1 MKERPELIKGSTRL
15 MKTGCGNLYVTINQD
30 ANGKLIELFTSIGK
44 AGGCASSQAEAIGR
58 LVSIAFQSDIDPQ
71 KIIKQLKG
79 IQCHIPYEHNGT
91 NVLSCSDAIAQ
102 SIERYLQILPKEEE
116 PEEEGK
122 EIIG

>member
-1 MKERPELIKGSTRL
+1 MKERPELIEGSTRL

-30 ANGKLIELFTSIGK
+30 ANGRLIELFTSIGK

-79 IQCHIPYEHNGT
+79 IQCHTPYEHNGT
-91 NVLSCSDAIAQ
+91 KVLSCSDAIAQ
-102 SIERYLQILPKEEE
+102 SIERYLQILTKEEE
-116 PEEEGK
+116 PKEEVK
-122 EIIG
+122 ETTG